1 MQYRKA
7 MMTRTRA
14 LMRLALCSFLVLVIA
29 SGPASAASTTER
41 HVPSRSQLR
50 RLYYLEPYIR
60 YFTSLS
66 YGPEGAR
73 VPADYIRALILT
85 ESAGDTWT
93 RSVTGARG
101 LTQIL
106 PSTARA
112 VLAELGES
120 GYDYLYVDEKA
131 FEEFDADDLYDP
143 ALNILIA
150 CYLSATYHARYEGRT
165 ELVVSA
171 WNAGPGAVA
180 RYGNE
185 PPPYRETRDLISR
198 VKGYMTYLGAT
209 EIY

>member
-1 MQYRKA
+1 
-7 MMTRTRA
+7 MMKQHRTCM
-14 LMRLALCSFLVLVIA
+14 LLALGFFMMSLCA
-29 SGPASAASTTER
+29 PATSVAVSTSSR
-41 HVPSRSQLR
+41 YVPTRSQLR

-66 YGPEGAR
+66 YGPDKAR

-85 ESAGDTWT
+85 ESAGDTWAH
-93 RSVTGARG
+93 SVKGARG

-112 VLAELGES
+112 VVQELRRS
-120 GYDYLYVDEKA
+120 GYDYLYIDEKV
-131 FEEFDADDLYDP
+131 FDHFTADDLYDP

-150 CYLSATYHARYEGRT
+150 CYLSATYHDLYGGRT
-165 ELVVSA
+165 ELVVAA

-185 PPPYRETRDLISR
+185 PPPYRETQDLIAR
-198 VKGYMTYLGAT
+198 VKGYMTYLVANKA
-209 EIY
+209 Y

>member
-1 MQYRKA
+1 
-7 MMTRTRA
+7 
-14 LMRLALCSFLVLVIA
+14 MRLALSFFLIFLVA
-29 SGPASAASTTER
+29 SGPAFAVSTTER

-66 YGPEGAR
+66 YGREGAR

-85 ESAGDTWT
+85 ESAGDTWA
-93 RSVTGARG
+93 RSVKGARG

-106 PSTARA
+106 PSTARS
-112 VLAELGES
+112 VLTELDET
-120 GYDYLYVDEKA
+120 GYDYLYIDEKV

-165 ELVVSA
+165 ELVVAA

-198 VKGYMTYLGAT
+198 VKGYMNYLGAT